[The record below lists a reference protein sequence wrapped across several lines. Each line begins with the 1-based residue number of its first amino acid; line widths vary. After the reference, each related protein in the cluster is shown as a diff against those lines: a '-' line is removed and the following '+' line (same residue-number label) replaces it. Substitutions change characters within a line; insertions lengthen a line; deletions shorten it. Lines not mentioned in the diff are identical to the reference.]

1 MLLLCLEL
9 LEQKLYL
16 TLWRL
21 SHAIMWLHL
30 TCLLLSLILRYFPKI
45 FFTRQ
50 NLTRLA
56 STFTSIHSKT
66 NFANSHFNKFFQH
79 IFNNIMS
86 CLQNPCFNG
95 TYSRRRVCDDAKVYG
110 DAVLI
115 LLLMEHTLEALT
127 KQIVQAMVLSLN
139 PCFNGTYSR
148 SIQRG

>member
-21 SHAIMWLHL
+21 SHAIMGLHL
-30 TCLLLSLILRYFPKI
+30 TCLLLSLILLYFPKI

-56 STFTSIHSKT
+56 YPFTSIHSKT

-95 TYSRRRVCDDAKVYG
+95 TYSRRG
-110 DAVLI
+110 
-115 LLLMEHTLEALT
+115 LT
-127 KQIVQAMVLSLN
+127 HISAESGAGLN
-139 PCFNGTYSR
+139 PCFNGAYSR
-148 SIQRG
+148 RLLQSGGSKKSVLCRNYSAIGA

>member
-30 TCLLLSLILRYFPKI
+30 TCLLLSLILRYFPKN
-45 FFTRQ
+45 FTRQ

-95 TYSRRRVCDDAKVYG
+95 TYSRSALCFGIKTDAKV
-110 DAVLI
+110 LI
-115 LLLMEHTLEALT
+115 LVLMEHTLGEKEHLL
-127 KQIVQAMVLSLN
+127 LSLVVNCLN

-148 SIQRG
+148 RYIH